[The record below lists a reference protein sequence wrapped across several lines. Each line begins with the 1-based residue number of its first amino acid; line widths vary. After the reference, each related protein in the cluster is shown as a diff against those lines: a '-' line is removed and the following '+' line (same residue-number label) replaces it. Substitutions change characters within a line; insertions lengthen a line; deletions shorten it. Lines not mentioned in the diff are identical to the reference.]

1 MTTESIY
8 DVVIVGGGPAG
19 LTAGLYTSRAKL
31 KTLLVE
37 KMILG
42 GQVMTTTKV
51 ENYPGFPGGIEGPDL
66 MVRFQE
72 HCQEFGLEV
81 TTGEVSG
88 LVDEGETKVVTIDD
102 QPVRARAVI
111 LTTGAEPKKLDVP
124 GEKDFTGR
132 GVSYCAT
139 CDGAFF
145 RDVPVAIIGGGDTAA
160 EEALFLCRFAS
171 KIYMVHRR
179 DELRATRLLQERIF
193 ANDKI
198 EPVWNSTV
206 KEVMGDKS
214 GVTHLELADIGDGS
228 TRRLEVAGMFV
239 AIGVTP
245 KAHFLADILEL
256 DAEGY
261 IMTDADCHTSIPGVF
276 AAGDVRK
283 KILKQIATAVG
294 DGAVAAIVAE
304 KYLDAFE

>member
-1 MTTESIY
+1 MTDTVY
-8 DVVIVGGGPAG
+8 DVLIVGGGPAG

-37 KMILG
+37 RMILG

-51 ENYPGFPGGIEGPDL
+51 ENYPGFPGGIDGPDL
-66 MVRFQE
+66 MIKFQE

-81 TTGEVSG
+81 TNGEVEG
-88 LVDEGETKVVTIDD
+88 LVDEGEVKVVTIDGK
-102 QPVRARAVI
+102 PVRAKAVI
-111 LTTGAEPKKLDVP
+111 ITTGAEPKKLDIP
-124 GEKDFTGR
+124 GEGEFVGR

-171 KIYMVHRR
+171 KVYLVHRR
-179 DELRATRLLQERIF
+179 DELRATKVLQDRIF
-193 ANDKI
+193 ANEKI
-198 EPVWNSTV
+198 EPVWDSSVTKV
-206 KEVMGDKS
+206 IGDNS
-214 GVTHLELADIGDGS
+214 GVTQIELSNIKDGS
-228 TRRLEVAGMFV
+228 SRTLDTVGMFV

-245 KAHFLADILEL
+245 KAHFLAEILEL
-256 DAEGY
+256 DPEGY
-261 IMTDADCHTSIPGVF
+261 ILTDSDCRTSMPGVF

-294 DGAVAAIVAE
+294 DGAVAAIVTE
-304 KYLDAFE
+304 KYLDEFE